1 MRRQA
6 CPLVPLLLALLA
18 GCGGANQPG
27 RPPDSL
33 KVVEPPGGGEGH
45 ALVVFLHGRGQSVD
59 SVSDGGFEDAYEAM
73 GEDAPVFAFPDGG
86 ESSYW
91 HDRDDRAWGTYVLEE
106 VIPAALE
113 ESGADPG
120 RVAIGGISMGGF
132 GALALAAESGRRWCA
147 VGAHSPAIF
156 LDAGS
161 TAPGAF
167 DDAEDFAEHDV
178 ISRADRF
185 PDVPLHLDVGEEDRF
200 RPGVEAFAEAAG
212 VRARYFTGGHE
223 SVYWDDHWP
232 DYLRFYSEA
241 CQKPG

>member
-1 MRRQA
+1 MRRLA
-6 CPLVPLLLALLA
+6 VLLLALA
-18 GCGGANQPG
+18 GCGGMNQSE
-27 RPPDSL
+27 RPLDSL
-33 KVVEPPGGGEGH
+33 KVVEPPGGGEGQ

-59 SVSDGGFEDAYEAM
+59 GVSDGGFEEAYESM
-73 GEDAPVFAFPDGG
+73 GEDAPVFAFPEGG

-113 ESGADPG
+113 ESGADPD

-132 GALALAAESGRRWCA
+132 GALSLAEESGRNWCA

-156 LDAGS
+156 LEAGLAAS
-161 TAPGAF
+161 GAF

-178 ISRADRF
+178 IAHADRF
-185 PDVPLHLDVGEEDRF
+185 PDVPLYLDVGEEDPF
-200 RPGVEAFAEAAG
+200 RSGVQAFAEAAG
-212 VRARYFTGGHE
+212 VRARYFPGGHE
-223 SVYWDDHWP
+223 SEYWDAHWP